1 VSADDFKLA
10 LTVALAVTCVALVTG
25 IVGYL
30 INRSAGRAE
39 TSSR

>member
-1 VSADDFKLA
+1 
-10 LTVALAVTCVALVTG
+10 VAVATG
-25 IVGYL
+25 IIGYL